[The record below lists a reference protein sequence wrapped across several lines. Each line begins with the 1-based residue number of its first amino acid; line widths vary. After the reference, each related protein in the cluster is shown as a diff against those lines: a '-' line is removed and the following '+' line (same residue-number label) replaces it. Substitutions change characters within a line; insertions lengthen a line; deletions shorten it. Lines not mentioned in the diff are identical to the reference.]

1 MGLVAAGSTYTK
13 VRHDTPHSFTSLSAS
28 SPSLTHSLAA
38 ATAAATGVGYFA
50 VIVPVI
56 IINTGFLAAAASIAF
71 NIVYI
76 LLIVVPLVV
85 FACLTRNA
93 GKGSRAKQRVP
104 RSSSR
109 RAMMPGD
116 STQKEESDEYGV
128 GVELR
133 PNPAHKERLRFAA
146 RSGAVD

>member
-13 VRHDTPHSFTSLSAS
+13 VRHHTPHSFTSLSAS

-93 GKGSRAKQRVP
+93 GKGEPGEKHRVP
-104 RSSSR
+104 QSSSR
-109 RAMMPGD
+109 RAMKPGD
-116 STQKEESDEYGV
+116 STQKGESETGGG
-128 GVELR
+128 GVEMKVVTGDR
-133 PNPAHKERLRFAA
+133 
-146 RSGAVD
+146 